1 MAMRKPGSAG
11 KAASRTT
18 GRFVV
23 KATAAK
29 KPPATAKE
37 RMPSAKSFAGSVLTQ
52 TAVLKRAG
60 GSLIVTVPARARDAL
75 HLSAGQEMTVAVEGD
90 RLVLEPT
97 KPARPKYSI
106 DELIAKCD
114 LSAPYPDE
122 AREWIDAPAVGREL
136 L

>member
-1 MAMRKPGSAG
+1 MAMRTLGPG
-11 KAASRTT
+11 KAA
-18 GRFVV
+18 
-23 KATAAK
+23 AAK
-29 KPPATAKE
+29 KPSATVKE
-37 RMPSAKSFAGSVLTQ
+37 RMPSEKSFADSAVLTQ

-75 HLSAGQEMTVAVEGD
+75 HLSAGQEMTVAVEGG
-90 RLVLEPT
+90 RLVLEPA